1 MDSELE
7 QAMAEKMLMLAQALD
22 RAQAGVATEG
32 DWWMIRAEC
41 GIPSP
46 IVKLET
52 RSEKWVLQ

>member
-1 MDSELE
+1 MESELQ

-32 DWWMIRAEC
+32 DWWMILAEC